1 VEYTLKRS
9 ARARAMR
16 LAIYPDGA
24 VVLTAPHRYSESAIA
39 RFFAQHAGWVS
50 EKVADT
56 AGAHVVRLRRGDIP
70 ALKRHAREIA
80 EAGCTR
86 FAADYGVAH
95 GAIAIRAQKSR
106 WGSCS
111 TRGNVSFNYKIAA
124 LPARLAEYIIVHE
137 VCHLRE
143 MNHSA
148 RFWAEVARVVPDYR
162 ERREELRR
170 VRFLFD

>member
-1 VEYTLKRS
+1 
-9 ARARAMR
+9 MR

-24 VVLTAPHRYSESAIA
+24 VVLTAPQRQSESAIA
-39 RFFAQHAGWVS
+39 RFFALHAAWVA

-56 AGAHVVRLRRGDIP
+56 AGAHVVRIRRGDIP
-70 ALKRHAREIA
+70 SLKRRAREIA
-80 EAGCTR
+80 EAGCAR
-86 FAADYGVAH
+86 YAAHYAVAH

-111 TRGNVSFNYKIAA
+111 AKGTLSFNYKIAA
-124 LPARLAEYIIVHE
+124 LPERLAEYILVHE

-148 RFWAEVARVVPDYR
+148 RFWAEVARVVPDYI
-162 ERREELRR
+162 ERRGELRK